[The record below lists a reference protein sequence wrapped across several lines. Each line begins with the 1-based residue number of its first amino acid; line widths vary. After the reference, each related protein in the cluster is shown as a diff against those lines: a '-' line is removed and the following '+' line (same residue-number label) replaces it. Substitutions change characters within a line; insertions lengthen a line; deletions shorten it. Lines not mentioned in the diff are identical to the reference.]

1 MNLCTWK
8 PMARFFSRKKGHLL
22 ADDCEGTM
30 HSRDHAFSG
39 YNTFEPLWNTRGR
52 FVRIIIRLHC
62 QITTAVKRVCKDWPR
77 WGLNIFS
84 YFGDSTLTHCPWP
97 LHGRWFDCW
106 LFNNQTSFSSLTFV
120 GMNRLVRRSF
130 TKCPQGNFLSSF
142 PAIVLDMFTILNI
155 VEKILVIYFSA
166 VLISSL
172 AANVCSFSAF
182 YFNSNAFLWFHDDLF
197 FVLHYR

>member
-106 LFNNQTSFSSLTFV
+106 LFNNLLQL
-120 GMNRLVRRSF
+120 LDLRRNEQIGSAVIYKMPSRQF
-130 TKCPQGNFLSSF
+130 F
-142 PAIVLDMFTILNI
+142 
-155 VEKILVIYFSA
+155 ILVSCH
-166 VLISSL
+166 
-172 AANVCSFSAF
+172 CSWHVYNTEYSWE
-182 YFNSNAFLWFHDDLF
+182 NIGHLL
-197 FVLHYR
+197 